1 MCSSGDRVMIRL
13 DGSVGVLPLFG
24 RSSKEPTPRM
34 NLERIYELHADF
46 VFRSLRRLGVPDHDA
61 GDALQEVFLTVHRT
75 LSTFEG
81 RCSMATWL
89 FTICR
94 SVARDRR
101 RRAYRRY
108 EVVAGPV
115 VDAEPDVR
123 SDLSTRL
130 EHRQKL
136 AELDS
141 ILDSMEEEQR
151 LVFVLFE
158 IESLTGGEI
167 SEALGIPLGTAYS
180 RLRLARAAFRA
191 SIARR
196 RAADKTPLLRVGGKP

>member
-1 MCSSGDRVMIRL
+1 
-13 DGSVGVLPLFG
+13 
-24 RSSKEPTPRM
+24 M
-34 NLERIYELHADF
+34 NLERIYELHAVF

-75 LSTFEG
+75 LSAFEG

-108 EVVAGPV
+108 EVVAGPL
-115 VDAEPDVR
+115 VDAEPDLR
-123 SDLSTRL
+123 SDLSMRL

-136 AELDS
+136 AELDT
-141 ILDSMEEEQR
+141 ILDTMEEEQR

-158 IESLTGGEI
+158 IESLTGEEI

-180 RLRLARAAFRA
+180 RLRLARATFRA
-191 SIARR
+191 AIARR
-196 RAADKTPLLRVGGKP
+196 RAAERTPLLRVGGKP

>member
-1 MCSSGDRVMIRL
+1 M
-13 DGSVGVLPLFG
+13 
-24 RSSKEPTPRM
+24 T
-34 NLERIYELHADF
+34 LERIYELHADF

-108 EVVAGPV
+108 EVVAGPL
-115 VDAEPDVR
+115 VDAEPDLR
-123 SDLSTRL
+123 SDLSMRL

-136 AELDS
+136 AELDT
-141 ILDSMEEEQR
+141 ILDTMEEEQR

-158 IESLTGGEI
+158 IESLTGEEI
-167 SEALGIPLGTAYS
+167 SEALEILPEIYS
-180 RLRLARAAFRA
+180 HPPARDISAPRSPDGAAEKF
-191 SIARR
+191 
-196 RAADKTPLLRVGGKP
+196 PLRVGQTMTDPKRLDQGGGGIERALLRPRGHAFERPS